1 MLSYTRSLGRELR
14 PRGIRVMAVNPGW
27 VKTEFFDH
35 ALQTSSTAVTYYN
48 RLYEAKD
55 VMATALKDL
64 YRTKKDVS
72 IHGFPVR
79 WQVRLVKLLPH
90 SLVMNIWMK
99 QQKHDKLPEE

>member
-1 MLSYTRSLGRELR
+1 M
-14 PRGIRVMAVNPGW
+14 
-27 VKTEFFDH
+27 
-35 ALQTSSTAVTYYN
+35 TYYN
-48 RLYEAKD
+48 HLYEAKD

-72 IHGFPVR
+72 IHGAPVR
-79 WQVRLVKLLPH
+79 NQVRLVKLLPH